1 MTPEDDFPATSS
13 AEITDA
19 ARAARAAAWVLFGAT
34 VGLGFLAAFARD
46 LLADTGW
53 FG

>member
-1 MTPEDDFPATSS
+1 MTSEDDFPATSP
-13 AEITDA
+13 AEITSGMK
-19 ARAARAAAWVLFGAT
+19 AAAWLVFFTLA
-34 VGLGFLAAFARD
+34 GLGFLAAFARD